1 MRAIAVLSVIAV
13 FLLSACTGDDSA
25 SSGAE
30 SSAAPAGAAAG
41 NATLIKLQV
50 EGMACGVM
58 CPPKIKED
66 LLTVEGVQEVN
77 VDFDTKTATV
87 KAAGEVDSGTLVKS
101 LRKGFTATVQN

>member
-66 LLTVEGVQEVN
+66 LMTVQGVEDVN
-77 VDFDTKTATV
+77 VDFKTSTATI
-87 KAAGEVDSGTLVKS
+87 KTGGDVDSAALVKS
-101 LRKGFTATVQN
+101 LRKQFTATVQN